1 MSLKLMYIT
10 NNPVVAKAA
19 ELSDIDWIFIDL
31 EYLGKE
37 QRQANMD
44 TVKSR
49 HSVSDIKL
57 VKACLEK
64 SRLLV
69 RINPINANSEKEIN
83 DSINAGADILMLP
96 YFKGYM
102 DVKIFLDFV
111 NSRVKTCLL
120 LETPEAVEDINEII
134 SDQRINFIHIG
145 LNDLHLGY
153 KLMFM
158 FELLSNGT
166 VDRIIKEIS
175 KTNIIYGF
183 GGIAGLGEGDLP
195 AEHIITEHYRL
206 KSEMAILSRSFYKQ
220 TGLENDIQSVF
231 DILDPKVK
239 EIRAYEKSLK
249 FKESGFFVENRK
261 MLDTKVNKIKQGKIR
276 I

>member
-1 MSLKLMYIT
+1 MQIARK
-10 NNPVVAKAA
+10 K
-19 ELSDIDWIFIDL
+19 
-31 EYLGKE
+31 
-37 QRQANMD
+37 
-44 TVKSR
+44 
-49 HSVSDIKL
+49 
-57 VKACLEK
+57 
-64 SRLLV
+64 
-69 RINPINANSEKEIN
+69 N